1 MKAGKGYVAPS
12 PPAPLP
18 VGEGNGAL
26 PPLGEGLGMREQH
39 QHANT
44 VMLRRLLLAVLGM
57 FAFAFAMVP
66 LYNTFCEVTGF
77 NRGEVQAL
85 ARNTQ
90 VDLTRQV
97 RVELLANV
105 QDGVAW
111 RFTAPSKP
119 INPHPGELV
128 HVDFEVE
135 NLTARPIVGR
145 AVPSYGPAAA
155 APYFKKIECFCFRNQ
170 TLEPH
175 EKRVLPVL
183 FVLDPNL
190 PPDMGVVTLSY
201 TFFEIP
207 KG

>member
-1 MKAGKGYVAPS
+1 MTSYQHFEWRPDEPGPSGKGGGQA
-12 PPAPLP
+12 
-18 VGEGNGAL
+18 
-26 PPLGEGLGMREQH
+26 Q
-39 QHANT
+39 ANART
-44 VMLRRLLLAVLGM
+44 LRRLLWVVSAM

-66 LYNTFCEVTGF
+66 LYDTFCDLTGF

-90 VDLTRQV
+90 VDASRQV

-105 QDGVAW
+105 QDGATW
-111 RFTAPSKP
+111 RFTAPAKP
-119 INPHPGELV
+119 INSHPGALVRVDYEL
-128 HVDFEVE
+128 E
-135 NLTARPIVGR
+135 NLTGRPLVGR

-155 APYFKKIECFCFRNQ
+155 ASYFKKIECFCFRDQ
-170 TLEPH
+170 DLAPH

-183 FVLDPNL
+183 FVLDRDL

-201 TFFEIP
+201 TFFELP

>member
-1 MKAGKGYVAPS
+1 MNADVA
-12 PPAPLP
+12 
-18 VGEGNGAL
+18 
-26 PPLGEGLGMREQH
+26 RTQ
-39 QHANT
+39 ANT
-44 VMLRRLLLAVLGM
+44 RTLRRLLLAVLGM
-57 FAFAFAMVP
+57 FGFCFAMVP
-66 LYNTFCEVTGF
+66 IYSTFCDLTGF

-90 VDLTRQV
+90 VDISRQV

-105 QDGVAW
+105 QDGATW
-111 RFTAPSKP
+111 RFTAPAKP

-128 HVDFEVE
+128 HVDYELE
-135 NLTARPIVGR
+135 NLTDRPVLGR

-170 TLEPH
+170 DLAPH

-183 FVLDPNL
+183 FVLDSKL
-190 PPDMGVVTLSY
+190 PADMGVVTLSY
-201 TFFEIP
+201 TFFELP